1 MSESVS
7 NEVVLAADSLRQD
20 INALSK
26 GQVNVFT
33 TLEGND
39 FQSKV
44 AVLDA
49 LTNAEPLQDNIG
61 TVINLKHVVIQAVDM
76 PVTDTKGNPTG
87 EIQAAPRII
96 LIDADGKS
104 YHAMSTGL
112 FKSLEN
118 IFGIVGMPTTW
129 PEPLPIVVDK
139 VKGKVGSFFTARVA
153 LAG

>member
-1 MSESVS
+1 MTETA
-7 NEVVLAADSLRQD
+7 NTELVLSGDSLRQD
-20 INALSK
+20 ITALSK

-33 TLEGND
+33 TLEGTD
-39 FQSKV
+39 FGSKV

-49 LTNAEPLQDNIG
+49 LTNAEPLADNIG
-61 TVINLKHVVIQAVDM
+61 TVINLKHIVIQAVDM
-76 PVTDTKGNPTG
+76 PVTDGKGNETG
-87 EIQAAPRII
+87 EIQASPRII

-118 IFGIVGMPTTW
+118 IFGILGMPATW